1 MTGRPPTLIT
11 EAQERRL
18 VAAYK
23 AGTTIALL
31 SRRFHLDDKRV
42 TETLDKYGVE
52 RSRRQA

>member
-42 TETLDKYGVE
+42 RETLDKYGVE